1 MSDGLLRKIAESD
14 SEGVS
19 ALVRGELAGGKR
31 AWDLHLSL
39 FPVAARVLNPP
50 FINPHLPKMYRICR
64 EFLPYLEEGDLP
76 ALVEL
81 EVKEYTARPKLQE
94 FPRAA
99 GPQSPVEFSE
109 VQAAIRE
116 RAPERAAVLLNAFL
130 EQKGGI
136 ELAHKML
143 VIGGEHLPDNLG
155 HSLSCTGFILLETR

>member
-1 MSDGLLRKIAESD
+1 MTTELLQKMDASD
-14 SEGVS
+14 SESVP
-19 ALVRGELAGGKR
+19 ALLKGELAGGKR

-94 FPRAA
+94 FPRVA

-109 VQAAIRE
+109 
-116 RAPERAAVLLNAFL
+116 
-130 EQKGGI
+130 
-136 ELAHKML
+136 
-143 VIGGEHLPDNLG
+143 
-155 HSLSCTGFILLETR
+155 